1 MSYGGYNPY
10 GNNGGG
16 RGYGSN
22 PFDDRNALQY
32 GAGAHEMSSFNPGNS
47 PQVAQQ
53 GYGSPRAPNQ
63 KSTLDECVDIQN
75 GIREVQNQ
83 LLVLASLEKRALDD
97 ADMSSGSNTKRD
109 LDNLTQSIMDQ
120 YRLLTDRV
128 RTVKS
133 RPDARSPTN
142 GRHVDKTDR
151 ELREAIQKFQEIE
164 AGARKETTAQMER
177 QARIAF
183 PDATDAEITEMVRSD
198 TQIFQQAVLGSRGE
212 RANRVL
218 NLHKARKMEMEKIE
232 KDLMDLLVLMDQ
244 MQEILTKDEAVIQ
257 SIEDHTQTAKE
268 DLVKSNV
275 ELQTATKSALGARRK
290 KWICLGICVLIV
302 VIIVVA
308 VVAYF
313 MINKPGGGGGGGGG
327 NNDSNDNNNVNNNPG
342 NADNTAGNTDSNAG
356 NTDTSAGTENTGGQK
371 RSPFARNVMDDLQM
385 NTAHAVRMSPDIAP
399 APRRSRRLASR
410 AQGARRASN
419 AEIEALVKKRFVVD
433 WEGVDSTGSDD

>member
-1 MSYGGYNPY
+1 M
-10 GNNGGG
+10 
-16 RGYGSN
+16 
-22 PFDDRNALQY
+22 
-32 GAGAHEMSSFNPGNS
+32 
-47 PQVAQQ
+47 
-53 GYGSPRAPNQ
+53 
-63 KSTLDECVDIQN
+63 
-75 GIREVQNQ
+75 
-83 LLVLASLEKRALDD
+83 LASLEKRALDD

-290 KWICLGICVLIV
+290 KWICLGIC
-302 VIIVVA
+302 
-308 VVAYF
+308 
-313 MINKPGGGGGGGGG
+313 G
-327 NNDSNDNNNVNNNPG
+327 S
-342 NADNTAGNTDSNAG
+342 
-356 NTDTSAGTENTGGQK
+356 SATK
-371 RSPFARNVMDDLQM
+371 RSRSILMPCLTHDSSSHCRYHRCCRGRLLHDQQAG
-385 NTAHAVRMSPDIAP
+385 
-399 APRRSRRLASR
+399 RRRR
-410 AQGARRASN
+410 RR
-419 AEIEALVKKRFVVD
+419 RR
-433 WEGVDSTGSDD
+433 